1 MIIKQYQVQD
11 LKLRCDISYLSL
23 SGLYIYCK
31 ILKMEVD
38 EEISDPEKKTEGRRY
53 SSFISFRNGD
63 FHKNFVFTA
72 AFLYRSTVFQTYI
85 ASHIIDSIHLQNY
98 SASFYMYK

>member
-1 MIIKQYQVQD
+1 
-11 LKLRCDISYLSL
+11 
-23 SGLYIYCK
+23 
-31 ILKMEVD
+31 MEVD

-72 AFLYRSTVFQTYI
+72 AFLYRSTVFQTLL
-85 ASHIIDSIHLQNY
+85 ASHIINSINLQN
-98 SASFYMYK
+98 SLLTPLFWAGHKA

>member
-1 MIIKQYQVQD
+1 
-11 LKLRCDISYLSL
+11 
-23 SGLYIYCK
+23 
-31 ILKMEVD
+31 MEVY

-72 AFLYRSTVFQTYI
+72 AFLFLYCSTVFQTLLAYI
-85 ASHIIDSIHLQNY
+85 SLTQYIYKTIHISSICPILFWAGHQVL
-98 SASFYMYK
+98 